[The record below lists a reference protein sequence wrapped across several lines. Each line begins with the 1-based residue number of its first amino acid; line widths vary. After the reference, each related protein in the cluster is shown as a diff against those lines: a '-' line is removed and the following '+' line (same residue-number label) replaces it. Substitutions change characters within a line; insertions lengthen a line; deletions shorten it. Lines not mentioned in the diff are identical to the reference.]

1 MSHFAVIA
9 PPFYS
14 HVQALQHLSQAL
26 IARGHQITFIQQS
39 DVSTLLTDS
48 RIGFFPLGLTTHP
61 AGSLAHT
68 LQLAAHPLGPSMLK
82 LINEMARS
90 TDMLCRELPVVL
102 NTLAIDGVIVDQM
115 EPAGALAAEA
125 LALPYVSV
133 ACALPLNREADFP
146 LAVMPFEY
154 GNSEQARERYRAS
167 EKIYDW
173 LMRRHDRVIARHAQA
188 MGIASRE
195 KLHHCFSPLAQ
206 ISQLIPAL
214 DFPRH
219 ALPDHFHSVGPL
231 RATEPPSS
239 MSQPRYFTDDGKPRI
254 FASLGTLQGHRYGLF
269 KTIVRAC
276 QEIDAQLL
284 LAHCGRLTPFQAE
297 KLAQA
302 SQVQV
307 VDFADQAAALAQADL
322 AITHGGMNTVLDA
335 VNHLTPLLTI
345 PLAFDQPGV
354 AARVVWQGIGR
365 RASRFTTSHSM
376 ARQLQTL
383 LADDSYR
390 QQMKTLR
397 DALHQAGGTA
407 LAADIV
413 EQAMRTRQPVSA
425 RREYA
430 TV

>member
-26 IARGHQITFIQQS
+26 IARGHRITFIQQT
-39 DVSTLLTDS
+39 DVSTLLTDR
-48 RIGFFPLGLTTHP
+48 RIGFFPLGLTSHP

-82 LINEMARS
+82 LISEMARS
-90 TDMLCRELPVVL
+90 SDMLCRELPVVL
-102 NTLAIDGVIVDQM
+102 NTLAVDGVIVDQM

-125 LALPYVSV
+125 LDLPYVSV

-146 LAVMPFEY
+146 LAVMPFDY
-154 GNSEQARERYRAS
+154 GTSDQARERYRAS

-173 LMRRHDRVIARHAQA
+173 LMRRHDRVIARNAHA
-188 MGIASRE
+188 MGLSPRE

-206 ISQLIPAL
+206 ISQLIPTL
-214 DFPRH
+214 DFPRQ
-219 ALPDHFHSVGPL
+219 ALPDHFHAVGPL
-231 RATEPPSS
+231 RAPEASQAA
-239 MSQPRYFTDDGKPRI
+239 QPRYFPQGNRPRI

-284 LAHCGRLTPFQAE
+284 LAHCGRLSPFQAE

-302 SQVQV
+302 SHVQV

-335 VNHLTPLLTI
+335 INHLTPLLTI

-354 AARVVWQGIGR
+354 AARVVWHGIGR
-365 RASRFTTSHSM
+365 RASRFTTSHAM

-383 LADDSYR
+383 LSETHYAE
-390 QQMKTLR
+390 QMKRLR
-397 DALHQAGGTA
+397 AALRQAGGA
-407 LAADIV
+407 SQAADIV
-413 EQAMRTRQPVSA
+413 EQAMLTRQPVLNGSA
-425 RREYA
+425 YA

>member
-1 MSHFAVIA
+1 MSHYAVIA

-26 IARGHQITFIQQS
+26 IARGHQITFLQQT
-39 DVSTLLTDS
+39 DVGALLTDS
-48 RIGFFPLGLTTHP
+48 RIGFYPLGLMSHP

-68 LQLAAHPLGPSMLK
+68 LKLAAHPLGPSMLR

-90 TDMLCRELPVVL
+90 TDMLCQTLPAAL
-102 NTLAIDGVIVDQM
+102 NTLAVDGVIVDQM

-125 LALPYVSV
+125 LNLPYVSV

-146 LAVMPFEY
+146 LAVMPFDY
-154 GNSEQARERYRAS
+154 GTSDQARERYRAS

-173 LMRRHDRVIARHAQA
+173 LMRRHDRVIARNADA
-188 MGIASRE
+188 MGLAPRE

-206 ISQLIPAL
+206 ISQLIPDF

-219 ALPDHFHSVGPL
+219 GLPDYFHAVGPL
-231 RATEPPSS
+231 RAADRPGGTSPD
-239 MSQPRYFTDDGKPRI
+239 YFPHGDRPRI

-276 QEIDAQLL
+276 QEADAQLL
-284 LAHCGRLTPFQAE
+284 LAHCGRLSPFQAE
-297 KLAQA
+297 KLGQA
-302 SQVQV
+302 SHVQV
-307 VDFADQAAALAQADL
+307 VDFANQAAALSQADL

-335 VNHLTPLLTI
+335 INHLTPLLTI

-354 AARVVWQGIGR
+354 AARVVYHNVGR
-365 RASRFTTSHSM
+365 RASRFTTTHSM

-383 LADDSYR
+383 LTDERYR
-390 QQMKTLR
+390 QQMLHLR
-397 DALHQAGGTA
+397 TALRLAGGTP

-413 EQAMRTRQPVSA
+413 EQAMMTRKPVV
-425 RREYA
+425 RRRDCA
-430 TV
+430 VV